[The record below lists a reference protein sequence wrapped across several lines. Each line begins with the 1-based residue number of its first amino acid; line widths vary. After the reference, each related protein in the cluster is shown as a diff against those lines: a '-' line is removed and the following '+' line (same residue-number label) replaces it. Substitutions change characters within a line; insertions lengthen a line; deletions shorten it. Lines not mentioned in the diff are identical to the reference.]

1 LAGEKSARQGE
12 QSHFLLCQI
21 GGDVAVTT
29 DEYLNLRLPLL
40 DHHLLLVFQ
49 TANKNK
55 KDASAKV
62 LCASLASL
70 DDG

>member
-1 LAGEKSARQGE
+1 M
-12 QSHFLLCQI
+12 
-21 GGDVAVTT
+21 AVTT

-49 TANKNK
+49 TVNKNK
-55 KDASAKV
+55 KDASAQV

>member
-1 LAGEKSARQGE
+1 MTR
-12 QSHFLLCQI
+12 
-21 GGDVAVTT
+21 

-40 DHHLLLVFQ
+40 DHHLLLVIQ
-49 TANKNK
+49 TVNKNK
-55 KDASAKV
+55 KDASAQV

>member
-1 LAGEKSARQGE
+1 M
-12 QSHFLLCQI
+12 LCPI
-21 GGDVAVTT
+21 GGDVAVTR
-29 DEYLNLRLPLL
+29 DEGEYLNLRLPLL